1 MTDSPA
7 TDRHRTPATAPAL
20 LAALLAGVIAAHPA
34 PAHAAPGAGE
44 EVYAA
49 TVEPGEWELEAR
61 YGRLAGGPDTGEDNL
76 RLEAGYG
83 VTGTLRLAAVGEFER
98 EAAGPHTS
106 PHKATAFA
114 IEAVYHLAHARGWDF
129 AVYGEFEKGLNG
141 HPDAIESKLLIER
154 STRNW
159 DLRANLIAEQ
169 PLREGESLELGYAL
183 SLDRAVSDAV
193 RLGVV
198 GFGELGNQH
207 RLFPFAQHYWGP
219 AIKWRP
225 GGAGHPLRLEASWL
239 VPLAEARDHA
249 KGQLHL
255 NLEWEL

>member
-7 TDRHRTPATAPAL
+7 PVRRRAKAPAVV
-20 LAALLAGVIAAHPA
+20 LAALMAGVIAASPA
-34 PAHAAPGAGE
+34 PSHAAPGAGE

-61 YGRLAGGPDTGEDNL
+61 YGRLAGSPDANEDNL

-83 VTGTLRLAAVGEFER
+83 VTGKLRLAAVGEFER
-98 EAAGPHTS
+98 EAGG

-169 PLREGESLELGYAL
+169 PLRDGEQLELGYAV

-198 GFGELGNQH
+198 GFGELGDQH

-225 GGAGHPLRLEASWL
+225 GGTGHPLKLEAGWL

-255 NLEWEL
+255 QLEWEL